1 MAGKK
6 AFGFVRDC
14 VEKYIPSIA
23 LAALFIIFCYQV
35 FMRYVLRQ
43 PQAWAGEVEQSCFLW
58 LVLLGACYAQR
69 MKAHVTFTLLYDK
82 LSIKG
87 KAVVAMLGDIIIAF
101 TAFCN
106 ILPSLH
112 YVLGLAARHQVTTIL
127 KWPKTIVYFPYVVM
141 IAILMPI
148 PAGMIAACT
157 LYFLTDGLI
166 KGVGFGALITGAGGS
181 LHLVAQKTIEAIFTN
196 GTIVAVPLFIFAANV
211 MNAGKITEYVF
222 GTCMGLVGRFRGGLA
237 HVNVLASLVFSG
249 MTGSA
254 IADASGLGKLE
265 IDAMR
270 KEGYDDGFSCAI
282 TAASATIGPIFPPS
296 IPMVVYAMLTGASVG
311 ALFMAGMVPGVLLA
325 VALCVYV
332 YFVAKKRNYP
342 RTAPPKLRDYLL
354 YLTKSI
360 WAMLTPVILL
370 VGIYTGIMTPT
381 EAGAIAG
388 LYALLVSFLIYRLMS
403 WRTLKQVLV
412 DTMKGTGSVSI
423 MIGAASAISF
433 IFAKEQIGTI
443 LGNWLLSVTAN
454 KYVFLFAVNIIILIL
469 GCLVDTSVIQLVMIP
484 ILWPVAEAMGINI
497 IHFGLIICFNMMV
510 GLSTPPFGMCLFI
523 TSGISGT
530 PLKDI
535 IREIWWPIIV
545 MLIVLAVITYIPNVV
560 LFLPKLTGMMA

>member
-1 MAGKK
+1 MLEHLPLIV
-6 AFGFVRDC
+6 FLVTFV
-14 VEKYIPSIA
+14 
-23 LAALFIIFCYQV
+23 LIF
-35 FMRYVLRQ
+35 VLR
-43 PQAWAGEVEQSCFLW
+43 
-58 LVLLGACYAQR
+58 
-69 MKAHVTFTLLYDK
+69 
-82 LSIKG
+82 
-87 KAVVAMLGDIIIAF
+87 
-101 TAFCN
+101 
-106 ILPSLH
+106 
-112 YVLGLAARHQVTTIL
+112 
-127 KWPKTIVYFPYVVM
+127 
-141 IAILMPI
+141 MPI

-296 IPMVVYAMLTGASVG
+296 IPMVVY
-311 ALFMAGMVPGVLLA
+311 
-325 VALCVYV
+325 
-332 YFVAKKRNYP
+332 
-342 RTAPPKLRDYLL
+342 
-354 YLTKSI
+354 
-360 WAMLTPVILL
+360 AMLTPVILL

-545 MLIVLAVITYIPNVV
+545 MLIVLAVITYIPDVV